1 MTTQPL
7 IETSDQSE
15 THTAQPLQQAAVA
28 VPEAANENAPS
39 LPAADVAPASDTAIA
54 ADAPTTPDT
63 ALEAATDT
71 APATEEAMRK
81 QVPPVEA
88 ATEPHPNVEGLLPP
102 PTAELPKPKQSAG
115 EPVSIHDAKVENLV
129 LLPTVLTSAEKNL
142 ATHIGSMIDPMLEKN
157 LLLSVSSNLEK
168 GTTSLILS
176 FEGDMVPAN
185 PAVLSEQVV
194 AALHKVPAIETLFAQ
209 HHHTP
214 VSNVHDGK
222 LQVMIPHLTTAQ
234 YAHLMQS
241 LATGIEASAV
251 APAHAHPAAELA
263 AEAQANAAAAMAGHS
278 PATEVAAVNHEGLAN
293 DNAPALT
300 QTAVGR

>member
-7 IETSDQSE
+7 IDTSDQSE
-15 THTAQPLQQAAVA
+15 THTAQPLQQAAAA
-28 VPEAANENAPS
+28 VPEAENENAAS

-81 QVPPVEA
+81 PVPPVEA
-88 ATEPHPNVEGLLPP
+88 ETTPDMSAEGLLPP
-102 PTAELPKPKQSAG
+102 PTTELPKPKQSTS
-115 EPVSIHDAKVENLV
+115 EPVSIHDAKIENLI
-129 LLPTVLTSAEKNL
+129 LLPEMLSNAEKHL

-194 AALHKVPAIETLFAQ
+194 AALHKIPAMETLFAQ

-234 YAHLMQS
+234 YSHLMQS
-241 LATGIEASAV
+241 LATGIEAAQ
-251 APAHAHPAAELA
+251 APVHSHPAAEVA
-263 AEAQANAAAAMAGHS
+263 AEVQANAAAAMAGHP

>member
-7 IETSDQSE
+7 IETAAHSE
-15 THTAQPLQQAAVA
+15 KEAAHPPAQAAQA
-28 VPEAANENAPS
+28 EHAAAEMAQAQAAPEAAP
-39 LPAADVAPASDTAIA
+39 VQ
-54 ADAPTTPDT
+54 
-63 ALEAATDT
+63 AATEIAEDA

-88 ATEPHPNVEGLLPP
+88 ATEPHPNAEALLPP
-102 PTAELPKPKQSAG
+102 PVAELPKPKQSSG
-115 EPVSIHDAKVENLV
+115 EAVSIHDAKVDNLI

-194 AALHKVPAIETLFAQ
+194 AALHKVPALQTLFAQ

-214 VSNVHDGK
+214 VSHVHDGK

-241 LATGIEASAV
+241 LATGIEASPV

-263 AEAQANAAAAMAGHS
+263 AEVQANAAAAMTGHL
-278 PATEVAAVNHEGLAN
+278 PANEVADVSHLGVANNNELA
-293 DNAPALT
+293 PTSL
-300 QTAVGR
+300 AVGR